1 MNKQLSNMEEQEWG
15 AKSARAGSP
24 ACLQKK
30 KKKKKVMNKQKKQKR
45 KKKHEKKKEKKTRL
59 VVFLFTNSVSPSLL

>member
-1 MNKQLSNMEEQEWG
+1 MEEQEWG

-30 KKKKKVMNKQKKQKR
+30 KKKNEQTK
-45 KKKHEKKKEKKTRL
+45 ETKKKEET
-59 VVFLFTNSVSPSLL
+59 

>member
-30 KKKKKVMNKQKKQKR
+30 KKKKKNKQKKQKR